1 MKELF
6 HIHTY
11 RCKHAKD
18 EADELYIKRA
28 VELGAEKITFT
39 DHAPFPGNPFGNRMD
54 MEELTEYVDTL
65 SELRKRYQD
74 IIDVGIGLEIEYLPS
89 FKDYYKWLKESGK
102 LDILI
107 LGQHMY
113 ELADGGYS
121 FDLKSKENEEYG
133 LAQAMIEGMNTGYFS
148 VLAHPDRIFRRHKE
162 WDENMTKLS
171 LDIINV
177 AMDRKI
183 PLERNLSS
191 MKRKRQY
198 WPQFWELVPDAAEVV
213 VGLDA
218 HGVKELEMVLEY

>member
-6 HIHTY
+6 HVHTY
-11 RCKHAKD
+11 RCKHASD

-54 MEELTEYVDTL
+54 IEQLPEYVDTL
-65 SELRKRYQD
+65 SELRKRYEG

-89 FKDYYKWLKESGK
+89 FEDYYKWLKESDK
-102 LDILI
+102 FDILV

-113 ELADGGYS
+113 ELADGRYS
-121 FDLKSKENEEYG
+121 FSLNSKENESNG
-133 LAQAMIEGMNTGYFS
+133 LAQAMIEGMNAGYFD
-148 VLAHPDRIFRRHKE
+148 VLAHPDRIFRRHRE
-162 WDENMTKLS
+162 WDDSMTRLS

-177 AMDRKI
+177 AMERQI
-183 PLERNLSS
+183 PLEKNLSS
-191 MKRKRQY
+191 MNRKRQY
-198 WPQFWELVPDAAEVV
+198 WPQFWELVPHAAEVV

-218 HGVKELEMVLEY
+218 HGVKELEQIWEY